1 MQSLE
6 LRVPPVLVVVLFGAV
21 MFAVASV
28 VPVANVALPARVA
41 LVGAFVALAV
51 AVVGAGVLAFRRH
64 KTTVNPLDPNQA
76 SSLVASGI
84 YRISRNPMYLG
95 FLLLLVAW
103 SLYLANAAALLALPL
118 FVLYM
123 NRFQIGP
130 EERVLSKKFGS
141 AFTEYCASVRRWL

>member
-6 LRVPPVLVVVLFGAV
+6 LRVPPVLVVIFFGAV

-28 VPVANVALPARVA
+28 VPSADFGLPARVVLAAGFVVLA
-41 LVGAFVALAV
+41 LVL
-51 AVVGAGVLAFRRH
+51 VGAGVVAFKQH
-64 KTTVNPLDPNQA
+64 KTTVNPLDPKQA
-76 SSLVASGI
+76 SSLVATGI
-84 YRISRNPMYLG
+84 YRFTRNPMYLG

-103 SLYLANAAALLALPL
+103 SLYLANGAAALALPL

-130 EERVLSKKFGS
+130 EERILSEKFGP
-141 AFTEYCASVRRWL
+141 AFTEYSASVRRWV